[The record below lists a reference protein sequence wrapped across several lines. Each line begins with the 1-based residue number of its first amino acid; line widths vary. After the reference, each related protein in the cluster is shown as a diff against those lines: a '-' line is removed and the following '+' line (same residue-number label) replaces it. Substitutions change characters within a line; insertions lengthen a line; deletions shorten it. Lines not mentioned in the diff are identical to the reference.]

1 VEARLFG
8 PNIEIFE
15 IPRSAF
21 REKDTLLII
30 DDENRIETRSV
41 LTLKQ
46 TRDFVWV
53 TEGLK
58 NNERV
63 CLTPLDI
70 VSKGMKVRLAPE
82 NNGTRL

>member
-1 VEARLFG
+1 MFG
-8 PNIEIFE
+8 PNIEVFE
-15 IPRSAF
+15 IPHSAF
-21 REKDTLLII
+21 REKNTLLII
-30 DDENRIETRSV
+30 DDENRIETRNV

-53 TEGLK
+53 TKGLQ

-70 VSKGMKVRLAPE
+70 VSKGMKVRLASDNKE
-82 NNGTRL
+82 NNSKRP